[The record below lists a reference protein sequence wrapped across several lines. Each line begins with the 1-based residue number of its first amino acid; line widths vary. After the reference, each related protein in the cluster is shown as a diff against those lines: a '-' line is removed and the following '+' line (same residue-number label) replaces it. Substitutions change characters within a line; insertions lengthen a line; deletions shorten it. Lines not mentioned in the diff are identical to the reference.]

1 VQKGRCLQI
10 RLLAALLIGVSVDLS
25 GAQSFNCRDAKRA
38 DEVLI
43 CQDAQLSSLDE
54 QLAGLYAK
62 QRQRLDG
69 AQRQTFQDNQR
80 VWLRQRTD
88 CGRDRNCVANLYEER
103 IKKLTVDVA
112 LPAAVGDCV
121 ATTISAIGDRFG
133 ERLREAPAANTTGT
147 GISFSN
153 GAYQV
158 SYEWEAA
165 VARSRKGDQV
175 RMCLASIPRKC
186 PPGDERGRKYTT
198 TNLRTGEAWTLPDS
212 QHMCGGA

>member
-1 VQKGRCLQI
+1 MGPYLQI
-10 RLLAALLIGVSVDLS
+10 PLLVAFLSGGLIDLV
-25 GAQSFNCRDAKRA
+25 GAQSFNCRNAKHA
-38 DEVLI
+38 DEILI
-43 CQDAQLSSLDE
+43 CRDAQLSSLDE
-54 QLAGLYAK
+54 QLAGLYAR

-69 AQRQTFQDNQR
+69 TQRQTFQNNQR
-80 VWLRQRTD
+80 VWLRQRRD
-88 CGRDRNCVANLYEER
+88 CGGDQNCIANLYDER
-103 IKKLTVDVA
+103 IKKLTVDVV

-121 ATTISAIGDRFG
+121 ATTISEIGDRFG
-133 ERLREAPAANTTGT
+133 EPLPETPTDKTMGT

-158 SYEWEAA
+158 SYEWEAS
-165 VARSRKGDQV
+165 VARSRKGDPV

-186 PPGDERGRKYTT
+186 PPGDERGRSYTT